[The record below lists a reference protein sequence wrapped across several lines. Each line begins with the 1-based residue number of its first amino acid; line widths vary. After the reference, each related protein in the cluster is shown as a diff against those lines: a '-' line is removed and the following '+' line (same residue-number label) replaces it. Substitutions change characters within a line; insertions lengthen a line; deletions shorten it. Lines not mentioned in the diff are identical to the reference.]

1 MADDPKPDESADATA
16 RASEAPKASG
26 PVATD
31 PSLVDN
37 PFAPEHFAADAV
49 GFYLAKPGLVHITL
63 TAPRVD
69 HRTSPGP
76 VNRVVVQRLVMPV
89 EGAYGLAV
97 GLYDFLQKNADALRQ
112 AGIELPGR
120 GEATN

>member
-1 MADDPKPDESADATA
+1 MTDDLKTDESADT
-16 RASEAPKASG
+16 PKASG
-26 PVATD
+26 PVVTD

-69 HRTSPGP
+69 HRTAPGP

-97 GLYDFLQKNADALRQ
+97 GLYDFLQKHADALRQ
-112 AGIELPGR
+112 LGIELGPR
-120 GEATN
+120 PGEATN

>member
-1 MADDPKPDESADATA
+1 MTDDLTPDERADT
-16 RASEAPKASG
+16 PKA
-26 PVATD
+26 PDPRVTD

-49 GFYLAKPGLVHITL
+49 GFYLARPGLVHITL

-69 HRTSPGP
+69 HRTAPGP

-89 EGAYGLAV
+89 EGAYGLAI
-97 GLYDFLQKNADALRQ
+97 GLFDFLSKHADVLRQ
-112 AGIELPGR
+112 LGIELGPR
-120 GEATN
+120 PGEATH